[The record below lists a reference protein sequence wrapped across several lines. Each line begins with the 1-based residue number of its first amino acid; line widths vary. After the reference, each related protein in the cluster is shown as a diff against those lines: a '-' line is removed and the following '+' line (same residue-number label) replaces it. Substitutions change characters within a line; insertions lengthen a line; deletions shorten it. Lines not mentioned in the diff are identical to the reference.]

1 MEEEVGKENETP
13 NSNDKITNQSPQNP
27 NKKAAKSCKGCVYYS
42 STFKS
47 NNRNPLCVGI
57 SRSLPQVPRHIVGET
72 ELDASR
78 EGRSLVEFKYACVGY
93 SVYSNGK
100 DPSVDGQQTQAELP
114 ICVGLEHLV
123 ELNTYVRW
131 LCLGDP
137 LSYDIMIL
145 ALVGKRASAS
155 DSVPAHVH
163 NKEGIE
169 AFILEQWHMI
179 ILYLLRKRTRVVIF
193 LQYLVCCVASLLLTT
208 ICCFFLEDSH
218 GFPQPQPQPRTHQP
232 ARFQGD
238 EFMSKFSRNAGL
250 VAMGVAKNL
259 YRVGNSIKGR
269 IDGILY
275 PYRSRPK

>member
-1 MEEEVGKENETP
+1 MP
-13 NSNDKITNQSPQNP
+13 ADQ
-27 NKKAAKSCKGCVYYS
+27 AKHDSIVSDGLHLRWNL
-42 STFKS
+42 T
-47 NNRNPLCVGI
+47 LT
-57 SRSLPQVPRHIVGET
+57 SRLPPSIRLASAVPRHIVGET

-114 ICVGLEHLV
+114 ICVGLE
-123 ELNTYVRW
+123 
-131 LCLGDP
+131 
-137 LSYDIMIL
+137 
-145 ALVGKRASAS
+145 ALVGKKASAP

-163 NKEGIE
+163 VHNK
-169 AFILEQWHMI
+169 
-179 ILYLLRKRTRVVIF
+179 
-193 LQYLVCCVASLLLTT
+193 
-208 ICCFFLEDSH
+208 EDSH

>member
-100 DPSVDGQQTQAELP
+100 DSSVDGQQTQAELP
-114 ICVGLEHLV
+114 ICVGLE
-123 ELNTYVRW
+123 
-131 LCLGDP
+131 
-137 LSYDIMIL
+137 

-163 NKEGIE
+163 NK
-169 AFILEQWHMI
+169 
-179 ILYLLRKRTRVVIF
+179 
-193 LQYLVCCVASLLLTT
+193 
-208 ICCFFLEDSH
+208 EDSH